1 MQTVDSVPEGEAHLT
16 TEWGRIKEKIARY
29 MAARGKVWE
38 NVPEIQSVTIMNSEP
53 QTALYRS
60 GITSLPLLNSGKVRD
75 IYDIDDTHMLI
86 VTTDRLSA
94 FDVILPDPIPGKG
107 AVLTA
112 VSLFWFRFTKD
123 LVPNHLTGIPLE
135 DVLPDESERRAV
147 AGRALVVRKLKP
159 LPVEAIVRGY
169 VIGSGWKE
177 YQQTGAICGIRL
189 PEGLQQAEKLPQAIY
204 TPSTKAELGEHDEN
218 VIFEKTVEM
227 LGRDLA
233 ARVRDISIAI
243 YRRAAD
249 YAMERGIII
258 ADTKFE
264 FGLSD
269 TGELFLIDEVLT
281 PDSSRFWPV
290 DSWRTGISP
299 PSYDKQYVRDY
310 LETLDWDKKPPAPRL
325 PQEII
330 DNTAA
335 KYREAQERLVK

>member
-1 MQTVDSVPEGEAHLT
+1 
-16 TEWGRIKEKIARY
+16 
-29 MAARGKVWE
+29 
-38 NVPEIQSVTIMNSEP
+38 MNSEP
-53 QTALYRS
+53 QDTLYRS

-75 IYDIDDTHMLI
+75 IYDIDDRHMLI

-112 VSLFWFRFTKD
+112 VSLFWFRFMED
-123 LVPNHLTGIPLE
+123 LAPNHLTDIPLE
-135 DVLPDESERRAV
+135 DVLPDEAERRPV
-147 AGRALVVRKLKP
+147 AGRALVVRKLRP

-177 YQQTGAICGIRL
+177 YRQTGAICGIRL

-218 VIFEKTVEM
+218 VTYEKTEEL
-227 LGRDLA
+227 LGRELA
-233 ARVRDISIAI
+233 ARVRDISIAV

-269 TGELFLIDEVLT
+269 AGELFLIDEVLT

-290 DSWRTGISP
+290 DYWRTGISP
-299 PSYDKQYVRDY
+299 PSFDKQYVRDY
-310 LETLDWDKKPPAPRL
+310 LETLDWDKKPPAPHL
-325 PQEII
+325 PQEVIN
-330 DNTAA
+330 NTAA
-335 KYREAQERLVK
+335 KYREAQERLVD